1 MDKIKRILSIR
12 ISGKQRKEK
21 ISNLL
26 YSLAQFRNLLIIF
39 NKIYQENYGKWI
51 LNESFLYSLI
61 SDKPYTPRHPKE
73 NDENYQEKLKKNEEK
88 IKEFN
93 QILENIEKIEQ
104 LKQFQLKLKEQ
115 KQKIKNNYIIQT
127 LIRQIIKDYKS
138 FFKSIQKYKENP
150 NSFNSIPKPP
160 KAKKLKDIPSFTA
173 ELNVNTFTVL
183 EEEKGKYLL
192 ITLTNDEKEK
202 QYLKVKLPKD
212 FNYEIKSVRIK
223 FISSD
228 VYVDLVYEKPLLNDE
243 KEKTHLA
250 GIDLGLDN
258 LITLFST
265 NKELHTIIVSGKEIK
280 SINQWYNKEKAKLQS
295 KIDNLQNQINKLQRE
310 NLDTERLIKEK
321 KLLIKKQKELSAYRN
336 RWITDTFHKIT
347 RNIADFLN
355 ETGHKEVY
363 IGKGATES
371 KNGINLSTKTNQN
384 FVNIPFRKL
393 INQLKYKL
401 EEYGIKLI
409 EVAEEFTSKTSP
421 FADLSK
427 VIETGKEYF
436 KAKKEENEQLL
447 NQLKEKLRQLYNGI
461 RIKRG
466 LYKDNITNKI
476 FNADAVG
483 SYNILRKEAKPLIDE
498 EILIDKLSRPVKL
511 KLNQIFKVTCESFVE
526 IAGRR
531 TNRVHDRGTLVNNVL

>member
-1 MDKIKRILSIR
+1 MQLNKTAKRILSIR

-39 NKIYQENYGKWI
+39 NKIYQQNYGRWI
-51 LNESFLYSLI
+51 LNESYLYALVNNKGY
-61 SDKPYTPRHPKE
+61 KPRESKE
-73 NDENYQEKLKKNEEK
+73 NFIEKLK
-88 IKEFN
+88 EFKT
-93 QILENIEKIEQ
+93 ITDNIEKVNQ
-104 LKQFQLKLKEQ
+104 LKDFQDKLIKQ
-115 KQKIKNNYIIQT
+115 KQKIKNNYTVQT
-127 LIRQIIKDYKS
+127 LIRQLIKDYKS
-138 FFKSIQKYKENP
+138 FFKSIQKYKENS
-150 NSFNSIPKPP
+150 NSFNAIPRPP

-173 ELNVNTFTVL
+173 ELNVNTFKVL
-183 EEEKGKYLL
+183 EEEKGKHLL
-192 ITLTNDEKEK
+192 ITLTNNKEEK

-212 FNYEIKSVRIK
+212 FNYEIKSARIK
-223 FISSD
+223 FIASD
-228 VYVDLVYEKPLLNDE
+228 IYVDIVYTIPETQINSNQ
-243 KEKTHLA
+243 EKTHIA

-265 NKELHTIIVSGKEIK
+265 NKELQTIIVSGKEIK

-295 KIDNLQNQINKLQRE
+295 KIDNIQNQINKLQKD
-310 NLDTERLIKEK
+310 NLDTTALEKEK

-347 RNIADFLN
+347 RKITDFLN

-401 EEYGIKLI
+401 EEYGVKLT

-421 FADLSK
+421 FADLHK
-427 VIETGKEYF
+427 VLETGKEYL
-436 KAKKEENEQLL
+436 KAKTEGNEGILK
-447 NQLKEKLRQLYNGI
+447 QLKEKLNQLYNGI

-466 LYKDNITNKI
+466 LYKDNITNKV
-476 FNADAVG
+476 FNANAVG

-498 EILIDKLSRPVKL
+498 ETLIDKLSRPIRL
-511 KLNQIFKVTCESFVE
+511 TLNLISKVTCESLLE

-531 TNRVHDRGTLVNNVL
+531 PLRVHCKRTLVNNFL